1 MFMVNNMR
9 KYYIFIIRNDF
20 YKIYKNNSLVLYK
33 TLENLYKLNSNDF
46 GYGISIYNQLCL
58 TFNTEVLNNYFL
70 RKFNNYKY
78 GKHFITNEKVIIEI
92 HKSCIVIL
100 TKYNIPKVIKYLL
113 LYNRYLFVCD
123 FENKDY
129 FWLENQYNFNIK

>member
-1 MFMVNNMR
+1 MR
-9 KYYIFIIRNDF
+9 KYYIFIIRKEF

-33 TLENLYKLNSNDF
+33 TLENLYSLNLNNF

-78 GKHFITNEKVIIEI
+78 NKHFISVENTIIEI
-92 HKSCIVIL
+92 HKSCVVVL
-100 TKYNIPKVIKYLL
+100 TKYNMPKFL
-113 LYNRYLFVCD
+113 R
-123 FENKDY
+123 
-129 FWLENQYNFNIK
+129 

>member
-33 TLENLYKLNSNDF
+33 TLENLYKINSNDF

-58 TFNTEVLNNYFL
+58 TFNTEVLNN
-70 RKFNNYKY
+70 
-78 GKHFITNEKVIIEI
+78 
-92 HKSCIVIL
+92 
-100 TKYNIPKVIKYLL
+100 
-113 LYNRYLFVCD
+113 
-123 FENKDY
+123 
-129 FWLENQYNFNIK
+129 